1 MESITK
7 WATRWLKYEH
17 LKKLQN
23 METKT
28 KKKKKEFD
36 AVKTMRE
43 IRDAISLEI
52 MNMTYN
58 EERAYLDKLLAEGR
72 SSKK

>member
-1 MESITK
+1 
-7 WATRWLKYEH
+7 
-17 LKKLQN
+17 

-28 KKKKKEFD
+28 KKKKTEFD
-36 AVKTMRE
+36 AIKTMRE

-58 EERAYLDKLLAEGR
+58 EERAYLDKLLADARG
-72 SSKK
+72 SKK

>member
-1 MESITK
+1 
-7 WATRWLKYEH
+7 
-17 LKKLQN
+17 

-58 EERAYLDKLLAEGR
+58 EERAYLDKLLAGGH

>member
-1 MESITK
+1 
-7 WATRWLKYEH
+7 
-17 LKKLQN
+17 

-43 IRDAISLEI
+43 IRDAVSLEI

-58 EERAYLDKLLAEGR
+58 EERAYLDKLLASGH
-72 SSKK
+72 SPKK

>member
-1 MESITK
+1 
-7 WATRWLKYEH
+7 
-17 LKKLQN
+17 

-36 AVKTMRE
+36 AIKTMRE

-52 MNMTYN
+52 MNMTYS
-58 EERAYLDKLLAEGR
+58 EERTYIDKLLAGGR

>member
-1 MESITK
+1 
-7 WATRWLKYEH
+7 
-17 LKKLQN
+17 

-28 KKKKKEFD
+28 KKKKKDFD

-52 MNMTYN
+52 MNMKYS
-58 EERAYLDKLLAEGR
+58 EERAYLDKLLSDAR
-72 SSKK
+72 HSKK

>member
-1 MESITK
+1 
-7 WATRWLKYEH
+7 
-17 LKKLQN
+17 

-28 KKKKKEFD
+28 KKKKKKFD

-52 MNMTYN
+52 MNMSYD
-58 EERAYLDKLLAEGR
+58 EERAYLDKLLADGQNR
-72 SSKK
+72 KK